1 MRVAAAGHTGV
12 GEGVTY
18 AGRGMQAGFWEGRHF
33 HIRLWGVWVRR
44 GRLSIE
50 LRGAGGHPTGA
61 GFRFR
66 DVATAGPG
74 DGIGEREGADPAV
87 QGSHLTAGA

>member
-1 MRVAAAGHTGV
+1 MGT
-12 GEGVTY
+12 
-18 AGRGMQAGFWEGRHF
+18 
-33 HIRLWGVWVRR
+33 
-44 GRLSIE
+44 GRLPIE
-50 LRGAGGHPTGA
+50 LGGAGGHPIWA

-74 DGIGEREGADPAV
+74 DGIGEGEGADPAV

>member
-1 MRVAAAGHTGV
+1 MRG
-12 GEGVTY
+12 
-18 AGRGMQAGFWEGRHF
+18 
-33 HIRLWGVWVRR
+33 
-44 GRLSIE
+44 GRLPIGLGE
-50 LRGAGGHPTGA
+50 AGGHPTGA

-87 QGSHLTAGA
+87 QGSHLTAGAYSDRERSVTTGRSREQRPKEEKGGLGFTCNGKGCE

>member
-1 MRVAAAGHTGV
+1 MGT
-12 GEGVTY
+12 
-18 AGRGMQAGFWEGRHF
+18 
-33 HIRLWGVWVRR
+33 
-44 GRLSIE
+44 GRLPIK
-50 LRGAGGHPTGA
+50 LGGAGGHPIWA

-74 DGIGEREGADPAV
+74 DGIGEGEGADPAV